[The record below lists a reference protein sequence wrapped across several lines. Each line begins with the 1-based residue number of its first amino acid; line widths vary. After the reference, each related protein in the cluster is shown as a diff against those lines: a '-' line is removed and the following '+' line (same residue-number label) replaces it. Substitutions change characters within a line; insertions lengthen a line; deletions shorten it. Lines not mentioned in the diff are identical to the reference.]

1 MGGEIWV
8 ESEEGK
14 GSKFHFTIQ
23 LEEGESKENIIPHSL
38 SPLTVKPILVADDNS
53 VTREVIARFLESYS
67 FVVKTVKS
75 GLEVIAELEK
85 GEEEYQLLI
94 LDWHMPRLN
103 GIETLLALKANPR
116 IQTIPP
122 VLLITAYPSPEIEE
136 MANKNGVKA
145 ILTKPV
151 TKSSLF
157 NAIIS
162 IFNTNSHLYDSLQA
176 YPSEEL
182 F

>member
-1 MGGEIWV
+1 M

-122 VLLITAYPSPEIEE
+122 VLLITAYPSP
-136 MANKNGVKA
+136 KNGVKA

-162 IFNTNSHLYDSLQA
+162 IFNTNSHLCDSLQA